1 MAKYDSAGALEVLG
15 AYAEQKN
22 PSSSYRAK
30 EQAAQ
35 ELLNQLAALD
45 GQMVDLSAGADPR
58 FRGPTVGVSL
68 SFAGAR
74 VTYVSGRERF
84 IVFTDDD
91 TRVEVQLHFNR
102 ALGVFEG
109 MQFESAR
116 APVPG
121 EPIERR
127 RDALVV
133 LAEAIVEVMK
143 KEQ

>member
-15 AYAEQKN
+15 VYAEQKD
-22 PSSSYRAK
+22 PASSHSLK

-35 ELLNQLAALD
+35 ELLRQLAALD

-58 FRGPTVGVSL
+58 FRGPTVAVSL

-74 VTYVSGRERF
+74 VTYLAGRDRF
-84 IVFTDDD
+84 VVFTGDDNK
-91 TRVEVQLHFNR
+91 VEVQLHFNR
-102 ALGVFEG
+102 VRGVFEG

-116 APVPG
+116 APAPG
-121 EPIERR
+121 ELIERR